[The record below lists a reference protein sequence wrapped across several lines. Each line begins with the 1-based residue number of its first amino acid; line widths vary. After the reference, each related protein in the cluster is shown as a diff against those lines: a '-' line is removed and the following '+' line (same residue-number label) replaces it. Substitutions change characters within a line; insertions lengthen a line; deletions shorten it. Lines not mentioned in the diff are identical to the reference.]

1 MEAHS
6 VLGRGL
12 RWGGAG
18 VRGEVLPN
26 VFRSGAVR
34 DPVVVDESEVGLVS
48 RAAAG
53 DEVAFETIMRRH
65 NRLLFRTARS
75 ILKSD
80 EGAEEAVQ
88 DAFLRAW
95 LALDSF
101 RAGSK
106 LSTWLV
112 RIVTNEA
119 LGRLRRAKVRT
130 IPLDDVMTSPDPR
143 VQLALADAS
152 GSGPEESAVRAEARS
167 LIEEQIDLLPDD
179 FRTVFV
185 LRDVEG
191 LDARDVADALGI
203 PVATVRTRA
212 FRARKLLRAGL
223 VGKLDVGLGAAF
235 AFDGERCDRIVA
247 SVIEQRRRLAG
258 SGA

>member
-1 MEAHS
+1 MEEMS
-6 VLGRGL
+6 R
-12 RWGGAG
+12 
-18 VRGEVLPN
+18 VRQAFVVRTSEAAAEPEV
-26 VFRSGAVR
+26 
-34 DPVVVDESEVGLVS
+34 ELVA

-53 DEVAFETIMRRH
+53 DEAAFETIMRRH
-65 NRLLFRTARS
+65 NQLLFRTARS

-101 RAGSK
+101 RAESK

-119 LGRLRRAKVRT
+119 LGRLRRAKVHT
-130 IPLDDVMTSPDPR
+130 IPLEDAMTSPDPKM
-143 VQLALADAS
+143 QLALADTP
-152 GSGPEESAVRAEARS
+152 GSGPEQLAVRAQVRS
-167 LIEEQIDLLPDD
+167 LIEQQIDLLPDD
-179 FRTVFV
+179 YRTAFM
-185 LRDVEG
+185 LREVEG
-191 LDARDVADALGI
+191 LSAKDVAQALDI

-212 FRARKLLRAGL
+212 FRARKLLREGL
-223 VGKLDVGLGAAF
+223 LGKVEADLGDVF

-247 SVIEQRRRLAG
+247 NVIEERRRLALAG
-258 SGA
+258 G

>member
-1 MEAHS
+1 MAAHTVVS
-6 VLGRGL
+6 RSL
-12 RWGGAG
+12 RWRVAG
-18 VRGEVLPN
+18 VRTEDMPKVVQTRL
-26 VFRSGAVR
+26 VGAAR
-34 DPVVVDESEVGLVS
+34 PTDEPEAELVS

-53 DEVAFETIMRRH
+53 DEAAFEAIMRCH
-65 NRLLFRTARS
+65 NQLLFRTARS

-80 EGAEEAVQ
+80 DGAEEAVQ

-101 RAGSK
+101 RADSK

-119 LGRLRRAKVRT
+119 LGRVRRAKIHT
-130 IPLDDVMTSPDPR
+130 IPLEDVMTSPDPKM
-143 VQLALADAS
+143 QLALADAP
-152 GSGPEESAVRAEARS
+152 GSGPEQSAMRAQVRS
-167 LIEEQIDLLPDD
+167 LIEQQIDLLPDD

-185 LRDVEG
+185 LREVEG
-191 LDARDVADALGI
+191 LNARDVADALGI

-212 FRARKLLRAGL
+212 FRARKLLREGL
-223 VGKLDVGLGAAF
+223 VGKVDVGVTDAF

-247 SVIEQRRRLAG
+247 NVIEQRRRLAFDEV
-258 SGA
+258 